1 MNRLLINGRPET
13 QIPFSDRGLHYGD
26 GLFETIALRG
36 GRLQFWQAHLQR
48 MQLGCQRLGLPAIET
63 QQWLD
68 DIGAL
73 DATDDA
79 VIKLMLTRGS
89 GGRGYRAPNSVQCTR
104 AVAMY
109 EMPGHIEAR
118 RAAGVKLHICKTPV
132 SSNSQLAGIKHL
144 NRLDSVL
151 ARNEWH
157 DEEIAEGLMCDD
169 LGHVIEGTMSNVF
182 MVQNRILYTP
192 ILKKAGIEGII
203 RNRVIELAKQLGFV
217 VQQIAMD
224 RKRLMTM
231 DEIFVTNSIIGIWP
245 VIDIE
250 GQHFKRGEVT
260 ELMLQHLDMNEGAID
275 VQTD

>member
-1 MNRLLINGRPET
+1 MNRLLINGRPAT
-13 QIPFSDRGLHYGD
+13 QIDFSDRGLHYGD

-48 MQLGCQRLGLPAIET
+48 MQQGCQRLGLPPIDA

-68 DIGAL
+68 DIRTL
-73 DATDDA
+73 DVTDDA
-79 VIKLMLTRGS
+79 VIKLLLTRGS
-89 GGRGYRAPNSVQCTR
+89 GGRGYRAPDRVQCTR
-104 AVAMY
+104 AVAVY
-109 EMPGHIEAR
+109 ELPGYIEAR
-118 RAAGVKLHICKTPV
+118 QAAGIKLRICRTPV

-151 ARNEWH
+151 ARNEWR
-157 DEEIAEGLMCDD
+157 DEQIAEGLMCDD

-182 MVQNRILYTP
+182 MVQNRMLYTP
-192 ILKKAGIEGII
+192 ILKKSGIEGII
-203 RNRVIELAKQLGFV
+203 RNRVIELAKQLGLV

-260 ELMLQHLDMNEGAID
+260 ELMLQHLDMDLGAVN